1 MDIYVNGNKIDFK
14 PFFPLTWGNLF
25 QKLLQSPDYIQKD
38 HGIVG
43 IMADNVDSLHVMTE
57 ESNKM
62 VPESIGVLQLSTKNS
77 LDITRGGFQKAVT
90 LVNNIKTE
98 INGAADLLRE
108 GNIEEASSKIAKIME
123 AIRPMIDFVNS
134 VGMSFSMN
142 FDEIEFKQGTT
153 LRVQIESFL
162 SSFTEMISIQEKQD
176 FVELADFLEY
186 QLCEDMEDWAK
197 LFNILLREAEAYH
210 AKNA

>member
-25 QKLLQSPDYIQKD
+25 QKLLQSPDYIPKD

-98 INGAADLLRE
+98 TNGAADLLRE